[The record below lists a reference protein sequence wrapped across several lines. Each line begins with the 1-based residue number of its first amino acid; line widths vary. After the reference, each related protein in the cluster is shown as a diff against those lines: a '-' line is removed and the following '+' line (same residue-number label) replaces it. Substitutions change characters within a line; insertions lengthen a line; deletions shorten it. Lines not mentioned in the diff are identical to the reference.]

1 MLRLL
6 SLALVGWLCLPLAP
20 ASPDETAGDE
30 AAKDAEVAALKSE
43 VLRLKAEVAR
53 LEALVARL
61 SGGAGAPSTTPVAP
75 APADL
80 NQGQESSREQLK
92 YLLYLYRAYKPP
104 AAAPLH
110 PALDGKRFVLYLV
123 AVNQL
128 ERTNEGP
135 LKMLFSPAD
144 KALAFPGTAS
154 YAGVTLE
161 ALAQRS
167 FPALTSYAGRRN
179 GVKELAITPTSAP
192 DKTALFGDL
201 SFSDGALVGFLDG
214 KVRYLNRQGLGLG
227 PTDPIVAGP
236 TSKSP
241 LLQTLS
247 SE

>member
-1 MLRLL
+1 MRLL
-6 SLALVGWLCLPLAP
+6 SCLFALALLAGPAPLPLSA
-20 ASPDETAGDE
+20 DEATE
-30 AAKDAEVAALKSE
+30 AAKEREIATLQAEVT
-43 VLRLKAEVAR
+43 RLKAEVAR

-61 SGGAGAPSTTPVAP
+61 SSGAGAPSATPVAP

-104 AAAPLH
+104 AGAPLH

-144 KALAFPGTAS
+144 RALAFPGTAS

-179 GVKELAITPTSAP
+179 AVKELAITATSAP